1 MHWDL
6 TYYCEWFRK
15 LTGMTPKAYI
25 QIIRLRKAKELLAH
39 TNISIFQIASLM
51 KTNAIRILDTLG
63 IPYQLLNYEVDP
75 TDLAAERAAQKVGL
89 APEQLFKT
97 LVVRGD
103 RTRICLAVVPSN
115 AQLDLKALAKLTG
128 NRKTETVSLKEVQP
142 LTGYIRGGVTAIACK
157 KDYPVYVDETAELFD
172 QIAVSAGVRG
182 MLVLLAPA
190 DYLQVVKGT
199 LGAIA

>member
-1 MHWDL
+1 
-6 TYYCEWFRK
+6 
-15 LTGMTPKAYI
+15 
-25 QIIRLRKAKELLAH
+25 
-39 TNISIFQIASLM
+39 M
-51 KTNAIRILDTLG
+51 KTNAVRILDTLG

-103 RTRICLAVVPSN
+103 RTRTCLAVVPSN
-115 AQLDLKALAKLTG
+115 AQIDLKALAKLTG

-182 MLVLLAPA
+182 MLVLLAPGS
-190 DYLQVVKGT
+190 YLQVVKGT

>member
-1 MHWDL
+1 
-6 TYYCEWFRK
+6 
-15 LTGMTPKAYI
+15 
-25 QIIRLRKAKELLAH
+25 
-39 TNISIFQIASLM
+39 M
-51 KTNAIRILDTLG
+51 KTNAVRILDTLG

-89 APEQLFKT
+89 APEQVFKT

-103 RTRICLAVVPSN
+103 RTGICLAVVPSN
-115 AQLDLKALAKLTG
+115 AQVDLKTLAKLSG

-182 MLVLLAPA
+182 ILVLLAPS
-190 DYLQVVKGT
+190 DYLQVVKGK
-199 LGAIA
+199 LRAIADIVA

>member
-1 MHWDL
+1 
-6 TYYCEWFRK
+6 
-15 LTGMTPKAYI
+15 
-25 QIIRLRKAKELLAH
+25 
-39 TNISIFQIASLM
+39 M
-51 KTNAIRILDTLG
+51 KTNAVRILDSLG

-89 APEQLFKT
+89 APEQVFKT

-103 RTRICLAVVPSN
+103 HTGICLAVVPSN

-157 KDYPVYVDETAELFD
+157 KDYPVYVDETTELFD

-182 MLVLLAPA
+182 MLVLLAPGS
-190 DYLQVVKGT
+190 YLQVVKGT

>member
-1 MHWDL
+1 
-6 TYYCEWFRK
+6 
-15 LTGMTPKAYI
+15 
-25 QIIRLRKAKELLAH
+25 
-39 TNISIFQIASLM
+39 M
-51 KTNAIRILDTLG
+51 KTNAVRILDTLG

-103 RTRICLAVVPSN
+103 RTGICLAVVPSN
-115 AQLDLKALAKLTG
+115 AQLDLKTLAKLSG

-190 DYLQVVKGT
+190 HYLQVVKGT
-199 LGAIA
+199 LGAIAYVLA

>member
-1 MHWDL
+1 
-6 TYYCEWFRK
+6 
-15 LTGMTPKAYI
+15 
-25 QIIRLRKAKELLAH
+25 
-39 TNISIFQIASLM
+39 M
-51 KTNAIRILDTLG
+51 KTNAVRILDTLG

-103 RTRICLAVVPSN
+103 RTGICLAVVPSN
-115 AQLDLKALAKLTG
+115 AQVDLKTLAKLSG

-182 MLVLLAPA
+182 ILVLLAPS

-199 LGAIA
+199 LGAIADIVA